1 MKERKSRK
9 EYLKYVFIV
18 FLGIFVVSAA
28 LLCLGLWEKSQTE
41 YISGSVQLGDILEY
55 DGKEYSKNKN
65 IETFLILGLDK
76 HEQTTTESYN
86 NEMRADFLMLFV
98 LDNDAKTCTAVH
110 INRDTMTAVKKL
122 TVTGTTESTAVK
134 QIALA
139 HEEGN
144 GKESS
149 CQNTADAVS
158 GLFMGMRIDNYMS
171 VTMDVVPFF
180 NDLVGGVT
188 VTVLDDFSGI
198 DDTLVKGETV
208 TLMGEHA
215 LKYVRTRKDLD
226 DSSNSAR
233 MARQKQYLEALHKK
247 TAEAFSSDED
257 FFAKIFGDEESLEE
271 AEDIAKFLDENIV
284 SNCTDKRLQIIAE
297 KIGEY
302 EFKGIRYVDGENKV
316 GNEFMEFY
324 PEEDS
329 VRKIVV
335 DLFYE
340 PKK

>member
-1 MKERKSRK
+1 MKEKKSRK

-18 FLGIFVVSAA
+18 FLGVFVVSAA
-28 LLCLGLWEKSQTE
+28 LLCLGLWEKSQE
-41 YISGSVQLGDILEY
+41 DYISGSVQLNDVLEY
-55 DGKEYSKNKN
+55 DGKEFIKDKNT
-65 IETFLILGLDK
+65 ETFLVLGLDK
-76 HEQTTTESYN
+76 YDQSATDSYN

-98 LDNDAKTCTAVH
+98 LDNANKTCEAIH

-122 TVTGTTESTAVK
+122 DITGVTESTAVK

-139 HEEGN
+139 YEEGN

-158 GLFMGMRIDNYMS
+158 GLLMGMKIDNYAS

-198 DDTLVKGETV
+198 DDTLVKGQSV

-215 LKYVRTRKDLD
+215 LRYVRTRKDLD
-226 DSSNSAR
+226 DSSNNAR
-233 MARQKQYLEALHKK
+233 MARQKQYLEALRIK
-247 TAEAFSSDED
+247 TADMLKEDED
-257 FFAKIFGDEESLEE
+257 FFAKVFGEEDVFET
-271 AEDIAKFLDENIV
+271 AKFLDENMV
-284 SNCTDKRLQIIAE
+284 SDCNPERLQMIAE

-302 EFKGIRYVDGENKV
+302 EFKGIRYIDGKNDV
-316 GNEFMEFY
+316 GKEFMEFY
-324 PEEDS
+324 PNEDS
-329 VRKIVV
+329 VKKLVV

-340 PKK
+340 EKK